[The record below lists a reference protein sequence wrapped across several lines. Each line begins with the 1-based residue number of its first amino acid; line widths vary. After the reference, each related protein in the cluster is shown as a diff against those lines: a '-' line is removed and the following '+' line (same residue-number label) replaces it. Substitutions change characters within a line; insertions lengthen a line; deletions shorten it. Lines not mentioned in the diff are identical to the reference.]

1 MLRGGHPPSP
11 LPAGIVEQFCE
22 FYVFLVFF
30 FPLIF
35 LTGAWEV
42 SPEATP
48 APLDLAGSTCSLL
61 LQPYLTLLQNS
72 LVFSQTNHFFPLGSS
87 LSSRLQAKP
96 AAKSLDLKPED
107 LALCSDL
114 HAAAVIAHGALT
126 SWNNISLVLGSSR

>member
-1 MLRGGHPPSP
+1 MGTPHPPSQ
-11 LPAGIVEQFCE
+11 LGSLNNFVSFMY
-22 FYVFLVFF
+22 FWYFF

>member
-1 MLRGGHPPSP
+1 MGTPHPPSQ
-11 LPAGIVEQFCE
+11 LGLLNNFVSFMY
-22 FYVFLVFF
+22 FWYFF